1 MPKVVTPLNERKIIN
16 AKPKESNY
24 TLTDGNGLQL
34 LIKSSGVKIWEF
46 VFTSP
51 ITKKEEKRLLV
62 VILLLP

>member
-1 MPKVVTPLNERKIIN
+1 MPKVVTPLNEKKIQN

-46 VFTSP
+46 IFTSP
-51 ITKKEEKRLLV
+51 VTKKRRKKLLV
-62 VILLLP
+62 AIQ